1 MIFQLILVYV
11 LSFRLGNIPVR
22 VHLVFFF
29 MALML
34 GGGRPGPGLVSWVVI
49 VFVSVLLHELGHA
62 LVGRAFGL
70 APEIDL
76 HGMGGL
82 TSWTSG
88 PRLGPFPFILISL
101 AGPLTGIVLGA
112 IVWALAVRTP
122 SLSPMAAVV
131 ADQFVSV
138 NVYWGILNLIPMLPL
153 DGGNVMARVLDLLTG
168 GRGRRP
174 AHFLSA
180 ALAGVIVIYF
190 LARGGIVRL
199 LAGDVGG
206 LWPAF
211 LATLFLVQ
219 NVRALMPP
227 PAAPPTE

>member
-1 MIFQLILVYV
+1 M

-34 GGGRPGPGLVSWVVI
+34 GGGRPGPGLVSWVVV

-122 SLSPMAAVV
+122 ALSPMAAVV

-153 DGGNVMARVLDLLTG
+153 DGGNVMARVLDRLTG
-168 GRGRRP
+168 GRVEGGRRT
-174 AHFLSA
+174 FL
-180 ALAGVIVIYF
+180 GG
-190 LARGGIVRL
+190 ARRRHRGFTSSRGADA

-206 LWPAF
+206 LPGRP